1 MKAISFS
8 TWVLLGLLGPALS
21 GCYTVIRAPRTAA
34 DVQTEVIWKSE
45 RSARAGDADPRLG
58 RFEDERDD
66 HYRYPG
72 SPYGGYGGSPYSGY
86 GGGFPLLG
94 YDSRYGMYGAGGY
107 GYGYP
112 NYGGGYGPYGYG
124 YDPYYTDDSGFY
136 APPGYELISTR
147 ELEDMHDTIRT
158 LSSQESQPGG
168 EGLMDPPPVFDR
180 FERDQEEVW
189 ENRITP
195 SRTRDSGFSSR
206 PASSAPRKL
215 TSSPSSSSSSSSSGS
230 SKPSSS
236 SKSTDKKPSIKKS
249 SKKRGR

>member
-45 RSARAGDADPRLG
+45 RSVRAGDADPRLG
-58 RFEDERDD
+58 RFEDERDA

-72 SPYGGYGGSPYSGY
+72 SPYGGYGGSPYGGY
-86 GGGFPLLG
+86 GGGFPLIG
-94 YDSRYGMYGAGGY
+94 YDSRYGMYGGSGY

-112 NYGGGYGPYGYG
+112 HYGAGYGPYGYG
-124 YDPYYTDDSGFY
+124 YDPYYTDDNGFY

-158 LSSQESQPGG
+158 LTSQESTPGG
-168 EGLMDPPPVFDR
+168 EGLTDPPPAFDR
-180 FERDQEEVW
+180 FERDREEVW

-195 SRTRDSGFSSR
+195 SRIRDIDSSPR

-215 TSSPSSSSSSSSSGS
+215 TSSPSSSSSTSSP
-230 SKPSSS
+230 KPSSS
-236 SKSTDKKPSIKKS
+236 SSSTEKKPSTKRKS
-249 SKKRGR
+249 PKKRGR

>member
-45 RSARAGDADPRLG
+45 RSVRAGDADPRLG
-58 RFEDERDD
+58 RFEDERDA

-72 SPYGGYGGSPYSGY
+72 SPYGGYGGSPYGGY
-86 GGGFPLLG
+86 GGGFPLIG
-94 YDSRYGMYGAGGY
+94 YDSRYGMYGGSGY

-112 NYGGGYGPYGYG
+112 HYGAGYGPYGYG
-124 YDPYYTDDSGFY
+124 YDPYYTDDNGFY

-158 LSSQESQPGG
+158 LTSQESTPGG
-168 EGLMDPPPVFDR
+168 EGLTDPPPAFDR
-180 FERDQEEVW
+180 FERDREEVW

-195 SRTRDSGFSSR
+195 SRIRDIDSSPR

-215 TSSPSSSSSSSSSGS
+215 TSSPSSSSSTSS

-236 SKSTDKKPSIKKS
+236 SSSTEKKPSTKRKS
-249 SKKRGR
+249 PKKRGR